1 MSKMCDLMTAEII
14 NGKPISDIIKKK
26 AIKKIKILYE
36 KYKITPRILTIN
48 VGDNSESKLY
58 MKLRDKACEQV
69 GIESIHN
76 QLSSNVSEKE
86 LLNVIKNANED
97 QNIHGILI
105 QFPLPNHIS
114 IENVLNTIDPR
125 KDVEGLTPFNMGE
138 TLLGIEYLVPCTPLA
153 VIKIIESINL
163 NLKGKNVVIINHSM
177 IVGKPLTAMCLNRNA
192 TVSVCHVYTES
203 LIEFTKKADI
213 LITAAGVPNLIT
225 SDHVKNNV
233 IIIDVAIIQTEN
245 GLTGDIDF
253 NNVLKKAD
261 YITPVPGG
269 VGPVTVACAIEN
281 MIKAFENCVEDD

>member
-14 NGKPISDIIKKK
+14 NGKPIADTIKKK
-26 AIKKIKILYE
+26 ATKKIKILYE
-36 KYKITPRILTIN
+36 KYKISPRILTIN
-48 VGDNSESKLY
+48 IGDNSESKLY

-76 QLSSNVSEKE
+76 QLSSNVTEKE
-86 LLNVIKNANED
+86 LLNAIKIANKD

-153 VIKIIESINL
+153 VIKIIESFNL

-177 IVGKPLTAMCLNRNA
+177 IVGKPLAAMCLNRNA
-192 TVSVCHVYTES
+192 TVSVCHIYTES
-203 LIEFTKKADI
+203 LKEFTKKADI

-225 SDHVKNNV
+225 SEHVQNNV
-233 IIIDVAIIQTEN
+233 AIIDVAIIQTEK
-245 GLTGDIDF
+245 GLSGDIDF
-253 NNVLKKAD
+253 NNVLKKAA
-261 YITPVPGG
+261 YVTPVPGG